1 MNNRFIK
8 KRGDSPPPK
17 TSFQREL
24 DQTMGER
31 GKRGLAA
38 DVSPQD
44 SDDDGIEDDHG
55 QRSACLFS

>member
-1 MNNRFIK
+1 MNNPFIK

-24 DQTMGER
+24 DQTMRER

-55 QRSACLFS
+55 QHSACLFS